1 LALSGLIKNNLSCSV
16 RVSPPGRIRR
26 FKGFEL
32 SLKHLGRILLAVLA
46 IFIAVHG
53 FAAPVSISQL
63 SEKQALTAVRQLV
76 SSGEF
81 DIARTL
87 IAAYQPHSPN
97 HLLRQQLVEA
107 MILESQE
114 DFSGAALQYRK
125 ILADRP
131 DFTLAK
137 VRLSK
142 VLAAAGDDD
151 AARFQLGQLIAAGVD
166 DRMDGQLKSLLNGLD
181 ERRPLKFGGFFSL
194 LPSTNINTGT
204 DNSTVSLGG
213 IPLSIS
219 DESRRKSGVGIIFG
233 GNVVFQQRFQDKKT
247 FLASASFVH
256 RFYPALKTHATQA
269 DVSIGVAQEFQR
281 GKASLSVIAGAEFA
295 NAKQSS
301 KYAGMRLDAAHSIA
315 PRWRM
320 SNNFSLRHRWHED
333 NQLRTGYTFAWQS
346 NIDFT
351 TAPSRFYR
359 LILGTEFQRSAAAR
373 YSYDEGTVGAGF
385 YNEFAAG
392 LTVYSEAS
400 ASLRRYKAVS
410 PGMTELRSD
419 RLIAARVVITKR
431 DFNIAGFAPRLAYS
445 YTRNFSNSVFDDYQK
460 HDIDLR
466 LTKDF

>member
-1 LALSGLIKNNLSCSV
+1 LKYVV
-16 RVSPPGRIRR
+16 RAR
-26 FKGFEL
+26 
-32 SLKHLGRILLAVLA
+32 LAVISCLISVQA
-46 IFIAVHG
+46 S
-53 FAAPVSISQL
+53 AAAMPLEQL

-81 DIARTL
+81 DKARAL
-87 IAAYQPHSPN
+87 IAEYQPQSPN

-107 MILESQE
+107 MILESQK

-125 ILADRP
+125 ILVDRP
-131 DFTLAK
+131 EFTLAK

-151 AARFQLGQLIAAGVD
+151 AARFQLGQLISAGVD
-166 DRMDGQLKSLLNGLD
+166 DRLDGQLKSLLNALD
-181 ERRPLKFGGFFSL
+181 ERKPLKFGGFFSM

-213 IPLSIS
+213 IPLAIS
-219 DESRRKSGVGIIFG
+219 DESRRRSGVGIIFG
-233 GNVVFQQRFQDKKT
+233 GNVIFQQKFQDKKT

-256 RFYPALKTHATQA
+256 RFYPALKTHATQS
-269 DVSIGVAQEFQR
+269 DISIGAAQEFQR

-295 NAKQSS
+295 DTKLSS
-301 KYAGMRLDAAHSIA
+301 KYIGLRLDAAHSLA

-320 SNNFSLRHRWHED
+320 SNNFSLRHRWHDD

-346 NIDFT
+346 NFDFT
-351 TAPSRFYR
+351 ATPNRFYR
-359 LILGTEFQRSAAAR
+359 LILSAEFQRSAAAR
-373 YSYDEGTVGAGF
+373 YSYDEGTFGAGV

-392 LTVYSEAS
+392 LTVYAETS
-400 ASLRRYKAVS
+400 ASFRRYKAVS
-410 PGMTELRSD
+410 PGMAELRSD
-419 RLIAARVVITKR
+419 RQIAARVVVTKR
-431 DFNIAGFAPRLAYS
+431 DFNIAGFAPQLVYS

>member
-1 LALSGLIKNNLSCSV
+1 
-16 RVSPPGRIRR
+16 
-26 FKGFEL
+26 
-32 SLKHLGRILLAVLA
+32 LKHLARIFFAA
-46 IFIAVHG
+46 FATFNAAHG
-53 FAAPVSISQL
+53 FSAPVPISQL

-76 SSGEF
+76 SSGEI
-81 DIARTL
+81 DKARAL
-87 IAAYQPHSPN
+87 IAVYQPQSPN

-107 MILESQE
+107 MILESQK

-142 VLAAAGDDD
+142 VLAAAGDDN

-166 DRMDGQLKSLLNGLD
+166 DRMDGQLKSLLNALD
-181 ERRPLKFGGFFSL
+181 ERKPLKFGGFFSM

-213 IPLSIS
+213 IPLAIS
-219 DESRRKSGVGIIFG
+219 DESRRRSGVGIIFG
-233 GNVVFQQRFQDKKT
+233 GNVIFQQKFQDKKS

-281 GKASLSVIAGAEFA
+281 GRTSLSAIAGAEFA
-295 NAKQSS
+295 NTKLSS
-301 KYAGMRLDAAHSIA
+301 KYIGLRLDAAHSLA
-315 PRWRM
+315 PRLRM
-320 SNNFSLRHRWHED
+320 TNNFSLRHRWHED
-333 NQLRTGYTFAWQS
+333 NQLRTGYIFAWQS

-351 TAPSRFYR
+351 VTASRFYR
-359 LILGTEFQRSAAAR
+359 LILGAEFQRSDAAR
-373 YSYDEGTVGAGF
+373 YSYDEGTAGAGV

-392 LTVYSEAS
+392 LTIYAEAS
-400 ASLRRYKAVS
+400 ASFRRYRAVS

-419 RLIAARVVITKR
+419 RQLAARVVVTKR
-431 DFNIAGFAPRLAYS
+431 DFNIAGFAPQLAYS
-445 YTRNFSNSVFDDYQK
+445 YSRNSSNSVFDDYQK
-460 HDIDLR
+460 HDIDIR